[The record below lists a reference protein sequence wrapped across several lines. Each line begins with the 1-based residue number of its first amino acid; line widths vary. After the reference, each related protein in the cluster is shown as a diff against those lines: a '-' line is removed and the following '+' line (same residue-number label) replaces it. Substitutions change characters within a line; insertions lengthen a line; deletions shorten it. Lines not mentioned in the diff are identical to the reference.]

1 MSPIL
6 IVFLVIL
13 FSIICSSI
21 VWFYEAYSLNR
32 IGMCVKDDSK
42 RALLLCPLNQ
52 SLTSYLL
59 NLKSPPYYDS
69 NYELNFSDKYNKGY
83 LSLFDF
89 INTRFKGAEP
99 PATKGNLVYCNK
111 DYSLCEMDSS
121 GNNGIVLTQNGV
133 YTLKNAD
140 GTTGFYMD
148 LNMLL
153 EMSNKNYKTIQ
164 EFIKDIAVYQ
174 KQHNECLIFNS
185 VIDKQTRNA
194 LSLLCN
200 FFNSPTELIKTI
212 KNTLLVRLSDSIIND
227 YLVILKDKA
236 KSKNMTT
243 FEYFAYY
250 AIISRLNNTS
260 ELILVK

>member
-21 VWFYEAYSLNR
+21 VWFYEAYSLNK
-32 IGMCVKDDSK
+32 IGMCVKDSSK

-59 NLKSPPYYDS
+59 NLNSPPYYDP
-69 NYELNFSDKYNKGY
+69 NYKLNFTDKYNKGF
-83 LSLFDF
+83 LGISDF

-99 PATKGNLVYCNK
+99 PATTGDIVYCKK
-111 DYSLCEMDSS
+111 DYSMCEMDEA
-121 GNNGIVLTQNGV
+121 GKNGIILTQNGV

-140 GTTGFYMD
+140 GSTGFYMD

-153 EMSNKNYKTIQ
+153 EISNNNYKTIQ
-164 EFIKDIAVYQ
+164 EFIKDIAIYQ
-174 KQHNECLIFNS
+174 KRHDECLIYNGL
-185 VIDKQTRNA
+185 IDKQTRNA

-212 KNTLLVRLSDSIIND
+212 KNTLLVRLSDSIIKD
-227 YLVILKDKA
+227 YLVILKGKA
-236 KSKNMTT
+236 KSKNMTL

-250 AIISRLNNTS
+250 AIISRLNNTN